1 MKVRT
6 DEHQGVFS
14 LVDSPA
20 RKFLFRSQMLSH
32 ILFSSSWLQLTDE
45 AKGAGAA
52 SLINLDDQGHQL
64 ARING
69 KLVSVDSNLVRAS
82 IHIHRNTCDGILNSF
97 MLFSTLSKVHT
108 IPAPKA
114 HIRDNVEV
122 NGATILWFAAQRL

>member
-1 MKVRT
+1 MPIEHERDSARTRILHATRRCVKVRT

-32 ILFSSSWLQLTDE
+32 ALFSSSWLQLTDE

-64 ARING
+64 TRING
-69 KLVSVDSNLVRAS
+69 KLVSVDGNLV
-82 IHIHRNTCDGILNSF
+82 
-97 MLFSTLSKVHT
+97 
-108 IPAPKA
+108 
-114 HIRDNVEV
+114 
-122 NGATILWFAAQRL
+122 